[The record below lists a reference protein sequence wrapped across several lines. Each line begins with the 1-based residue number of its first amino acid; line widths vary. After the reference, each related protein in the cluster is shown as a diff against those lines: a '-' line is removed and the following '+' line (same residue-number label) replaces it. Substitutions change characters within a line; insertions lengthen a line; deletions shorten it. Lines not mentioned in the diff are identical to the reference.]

1 MNILSIKDVFYN
13 MGDLEILK
21 GISFDIEK
29 GDCMSIVGQSGSGK
43 STLLKLCADMI
54 PITSG
59 NIYFNGKCYTSYNPI
74 ELRKKISYCLQTPEL
89 FGKSVCENLEFPF
102 KIRKEKVNKQ
112 RIVKLLERFN
122 IDESFL
128 DKDIISLS
136 GGEKQRISIIRNL
149 LYTPD
154 IILLDEATSA
164 LDLENAKVVE
174 EYIKELND
182 LGVTVLWITHS
193 MEQSEKIF
201 NKRITI
207 SEGKIECMEV
217 LR

>member
-54 PITSG
+54 PITRG
-59 NIYFNGKCYTSYNPI
+59 NIYFNGKCYTRYNPI

-154 IILLDEATSA
+154 IILLDEATSS
-164 LDLENAKVVE
+164 LDLENAKIVE
-174 EYIKELND
+174 EYVQELND

-207 SEGKIECMEV
+207 SEGKIKCMEV

>member
-59 NIYFNGKCYTSYNPI
+59 NIYFNGKCYTRYNPI

-136 GGEKQRISIIRNL
+136 GG
-149 LYTPD
+149 
-154 IILLDEATSA
+154 
-164 LDLENAKVVE
+164 
-174 EYIKELND
+174 
-182 LGVTVLWITHS
+182 
-193 MEQSEKIF
+193 
-201 NKRITI
+201 
-207 SEGKIECMEV
+207 
-217 LR
+217 

>member
-59 NIYFNGKCYTSYNPI
+59 NIYFNGKCYTRYNPI

-154 IILLDEATSA
+154 IILLDEATSS
-164 LDLENAKVVE
+164 LDLENAKIVE
-174 EYIKELND
+174 EYVQELND

-207 SEGKIECMEV
+207 SEGKIKCMEV
-217 LR
+217 LK

>member
-154 IILLDEATSA
+154 IILLDEATSS
-164 LDLENAKVVE
+164 LDLENAKIVE
-174 EYIKELND
+174 EYVQELND

-207 SEGKIECMEV
+207 SEGKIKCMEV

>member
-29 GDCMSIVGQSGSGK
+29 GDCISIVGQSGSGK
-43 STLLKLCADMI
+43 STLLKVCADMI

-102 KIRKEKVNKQ
+102 KIRKEQVNKQ

-164 LDLENAKVVE
+164 LDLENVKIVE
-174 EYIKELND
+174 EYVQELND

-207 SEGKIECMEV
+207 SEGKIKCMEV

>member
-29 GDCMSIVGQSGSGK
+29 GDCISIVGQSGSGK
-43 STLLKLCADMI
+43 STLLKVCADMI

-102 KIRKEKVNKQ
+102 KIRKEQVNKQ

-207 SEGKIECMEV
+207 SEGKIE
-217 LR
+217 

>member
-29 GDCMSIVGQSGSGK
+29 GDCISIVGQSGSGK
-43 STLLKLCADMI
+43 STLLKVCADMI

-102 KIRKEKVNKQ
+102 KIRKEQVNKQ

-174 EYIKELND
+174 EYIQELND